1 MSISNALKGGEEKHW
16 KQQKGNPRSKRRE
29 TLEGGK
35 ENKLEAKE
43 EEPWKQ
49 EKRNSQKA
57 G

>member
-1 MSISNALKGGEEKHW
+1 MSISNVLKGGEEKHW
-16 KQQKGNPRSKRRE
+16 KRQKGNPRSKRRE

-35 ENKLEAKE
+35 KKLEAKE

-49 EKRNSQKA
+49 EKRNPQKA